1 MSLWIVSEDA
11 TPYTAL
17 ESPTAELALA
27 EALARVDV
35 DSQRARSYSTWLL
48 EVSVVC
54 ESSGE
59 AGSAYVEVPPREPL
73 CPTHGVHAWL
83 PVLAGSGVQV
93 ESCKRCACV
102 RELDER
108 AMGPGGQR
116 YTRVTYRAA
125 TPPTGYQ

>member
-1 MSLWIVSEDA
+1 MATWIVSEDA
-11 TPYTAL
+11 TPYTAV
-17 ESPTAELALA
+17 ESAIAEMALA
-27 EALARVDV
+27 QALARVDV
-35 DSQRARSYSTWLL
+35 DSQRARSCSTWLL

-83 PVLAGSGVQV
+83 PVLAGSGVRV
-93 ESCKRCACV
+93 ESCERCACV

-108 AMGPGGQR
+108 AIGPGGQR

-125 TPPTGYQ
+125 TSAS